1 MIELGKY
8 ATTVLS
14 AYGVSAVLLAVLVLL
29 TMRSNSRS
37 KRRLAELQVDKNG

>member
-14 AYGVSAVLLAVLVLL
+14 AYGVSILLLVALLAL
-29 TMRSNSRS
+29 TMRANSRS
-37 KRRLAELQVDKNG
+37 KRRLAELEAKKNG